1 MSERIEKID
10 VCLRDKFEIADLR
23 IKDQS
28 HLHAGHAGARDG
40 RGHFDVMI
48 VSPQF
53 AGLSRLERHKM
64 VYDALGEL
72 MQTDIH
78 AVRIKALSESAQ
90 SLP

>member
-1 MSERIEKID
+1 
-10 VCLRDKFEIADLR
+10 
-23 IKDQS
+23 
-28 HLHAGHAGARDG
+28 
-40 RGHFDVMI
+40 MI

-78 AVRIKALSESAQ
+78 AVRIKALSESEQ